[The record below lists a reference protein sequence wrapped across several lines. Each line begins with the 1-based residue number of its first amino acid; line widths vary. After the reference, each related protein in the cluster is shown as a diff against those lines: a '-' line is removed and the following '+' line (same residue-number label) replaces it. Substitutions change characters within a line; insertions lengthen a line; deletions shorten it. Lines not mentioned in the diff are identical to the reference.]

1 MSIDSLLSGKT
12 ENCSLIDSEDG
23 PDETLNRGFNQA
35 ATAASILSE
44 NNDSIVSIE
53 NAHLNTTFNLSSFAS
68 SNGHLSSAASQNL
81 TSTIKK
87 RKEADAM
94 PEVVKE
100 VSRES
105 DDSLNDRS
113 SQII

>member
-1 MSIDSLLSGKT
+1 MWDTDDHREESTG
-12 ENCSLIDSEDG
+12 
-23 PDETLNRGFNQA
+23 RGFFQA
-35 ATAASILSE
+35 PTASSILDE
-44 NNDSIVSIE
+44 NNDSIVSLE

-68 SNGHLSSAASQNL
+68 SNGHLSGQASQNL
-81 TSTIKK
+81 TSTVKR

-94 PEVVKE
+94 PEVVCE

-113 SQII
+113 S